1 MKSPVQAAPVR
12 CQGASKTSGA
22 GVRQSGCCVWAGPIC
37 VVSSPLC
44 P

>member
-1 MKSPVQAAPVR
+1 MKNPVQSAPVNR
-12 CQGASKTSGA
+12 TGASTTQSVA
-22 GVRQSGCCVWAGPIC
+22 QSGCCVWAGPIC